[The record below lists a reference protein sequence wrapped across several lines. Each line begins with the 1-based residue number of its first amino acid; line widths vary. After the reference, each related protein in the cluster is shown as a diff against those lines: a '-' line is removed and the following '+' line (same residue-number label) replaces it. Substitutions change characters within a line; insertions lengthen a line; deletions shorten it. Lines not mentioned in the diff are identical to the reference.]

1 MKAKK
6 LMILGGNPETAAL
19 VSVANEMGIHTIVV
33 DPVSDSPAKKVA
45 RESYEIDGLDVDALE
60 KLAVKLGVD
69 GVLVGVADILVP
81 SYKELCE
88 RMGLPCFATGGA
100 IKAFSSKSGFIEAC
114 KLFDVHVTPNFSE
127 DDVVN
132 FQEKFP
138 HPLLIKPVD
147 NGGGIGISICKDFK
161 SFEIGINRALQ
172 SSKSNQVLIEK
183 YMDCDD
189 MSAYYS
195 FVDGKA
201 YLSATTDR
209 YTSKKTLSGS
219 PVCIGA
225 FYPSKH
231 EKKFLEEVHPKLL
244 KMFSYLG
251 IRDGVLNIQ
260 FFRDENGF
268 YAYDPGFRLQGEG
281 FHIHLEAA
289 FGFDQ
294 RVALVNFALKHSDAG
309 YVEKV
314 SNNKMGDGFFACTVW
329 VLLDAGR
336 ITKIIGLSDVMNL
349 VSYKNIL
356 VRFDE
361 GDCVSEE
368 MLGTE
373 KQVFCRIYLQSHSLT
388 QLYSDVDRVS
398 ESLEVF
404 SHERSII
411 LDLLSSKDI
420 RSEVI

>member
-1 MKAKK
+1 MKTKK

-45 RESYEIDGLDVDALE
+45 RDSYEIDGLDVDALE
-60 KLAVKLGVD
+60 SLAIKLDVD
-69 GVLVGVADILVP
+69 GVLVGVADILVAP
-81 SYKELCE
+81 YKELCE
-88 RMGLPCFATGGA
+88 RLDFPCYATDGA
-100 IKAFSSKSGFIEAC
+100 IKAFSSKLGFIETC

-127 DDVVN
+127 NDVVN
-132 FQEKFP
+132 FREKFP

-161 SFEIGINRALQ
+161 SFKIGINRALEF
-172 SSKSNQVLIEK
+172 SKSNQALIEK

-189 MSAYYS
+189 LAAYYS
-195 FVDGKA
+195 FVNGKA
-201 YLSATTDR
+201 HLSATSDR
-209 YTSKKTLSGS
+209 FTSKKTLSGS
-219 PVCIGA
+219 PVCVGA

-244 KMFSYLG
+244 KMFSCLG

-281 FHIHLEAA
+281 FHIHLKSA

-294 RVALVNFALKHSDAG
+294 RVALVKFALQQRDESYPEMVSD
-309 YVEKV
+309 
-314 SNNKMGDGFFACTVW
+314 NRMGVGFFACTVW
-329 VLLDAGR
+329 VLLDAGM
-336 ITKIIGLSDVMNL
+336 ITSITGLSDVMNL
-349 VSYKNIL
+349 SSYKDIL

-361 GDCVSEE
+361 GDLVSKD

-373 KQVFCRIYLQSHSLT
+373 KQVFCRIYLQNDSLS
-388 QLYSDVDRVS
+388 QLHVDVDKATK
-398 ESLEVF
+398 SLDVL
-404 SHERSII
+404 SNERSLI
-411 LDLLSSKDI
+411 LDFLSSRDI
-420 RSEVI
+420 QPEVM